1 MHCLTAFD
9 FGDFSRLGQVVV
21 LRKGRRSAKK
31 RKKLRKSVTVNVH
44 FADVTGLPLRRGGM
58 SWSLMCADK
67 IYLEQW

>member
-31 RKKLRKSVTVNVH
+31 REKLRKSVTVNVH
-44 FADVTGLPLRRGGM
+44 FADARG
-58 SWSLMCADK
+58 K
-67 IYLEQW
+67 RYLCPSFNHFSHNVSVP